1 MNLQDVTQDLRDQID
16 YRLEQ
21 RFQKMLRTNPRYKNL
36 SAENRDLVMDLVKK
50 YQDKLRRNLDISDYT
65 VRHDMYRLYQNR
77 FKMKLTIDDLDQIR
91 DLLQSFKD

>member
-1 MNLQDVTQDLRDQID
+1 MNLQDVTQDLRDQND

-21 RFQKMLRTNPRYKNL
+21 RFQKMLRTNPRYKSL

-77 FKMKLTIDDLDQIR
+77 FKMKLTINDLDQIR
-91 DLLQSFKD
+91 DLLQSFKA